1 MSRMAKEHFLLGFS
15 LFCLFFLL
23 ISSFTVLSVC
33 NDQGTIDL
41 EINSTVINFSNLKPI
56 EGELV
61 TINGTITNNGDKNAQ
76 NVVVQF
82 LDDSSGIGNTTVNVS
97 CNSTAIAVVNWTAQI
112 GPNNITLIIDPQDLI
127 TETNETNNN
136 ATQNI
141 TLGSYSLYVGNI
153 FAGYVVLGSASMN
166 LFSRIG
172 SSANV
177 LAVDSDSVVNFD
189 SLQALGIK
197 KSGGSSSNDFGELD
211 TLLNTTSFNDSVT
224 SRWSSDGSSAR
235 WTTSLRVGSQF
246 ISSVPIINSTNTS
259 SFVTGVLWDTSTDTN
274 GEFDSVEREN
284 IVFITNVNSSK
295 MGLYG
300 IYDYEF
306 LVPSLLRSYTGVTQ
320 AVDFYLDVR

>member
-1 MSRMAKEHFLLGFS
+1 MVKGQFLLSCGT
-15 LFCLFFLL
+15 FFLL
-23 ISSFTVLSVC
+23 LLSFTVLSVC

-41 EINSTVINFSNLKPI
+41 EINSTEINFSNLKPI

-82 LDDSSGIGNTTVNVS
+82 LDDSFGIGNTTLNVS
-97 CNSTAIAVVNWTAQI
+97 CNSTAIAAVNWTAQI

-127 TETNETNNN
+127 TETNETNNKG
-136 ATQNI
+136 ARNI

-153 FAGYVVLGSASMN
+153 FASYVVLGSASMN

-177 LAVDSDSVVNFD
+177 LVVDSDSVVNFD

-197 KSGGSSSNDFGELD
+197 KSGGSSSNDFSELD

-259 SFVTGVLWDTSTDTN
+259 SFVTGILWDTSTDTN

-284 IVFITNVNSSK
+284 IIFITSVNGSK
-295 MGLYG
+295 TGAYG
-300 IYDYEF
+300 TYDYEF
-306 LVPSLLRSYTGVTQ
+306 LVPSLLRSYAGVTQ

>member
-1 MSRMAKEHFLLGFS
+1 MSKRTFFVLESILVL
-15 LFCLFFLL
+15 LFFV
-23 ISSFTVLSVC
+23 FTVLSVC
-33 NDQGTIDL
+33 NDQGEIDF
-41 EINSTVINFSNLKPI
+41 EINSTGINFSNEKPI
-56 EGELV
+56 ENEQI
-61 TINGTITNNGDKNAQ
+61 TINASVSNKRNKEAQ
-76 NVVVQF
+76 NVVIQF
-82 LDDSSGIGNTTVNVS
+82 LDDFARIGNTTLNIS
-97 CNSTAIAVVNWTAQI
+97 CNSTVIAAVNWTAQI

-136 ATQNI
+136 GSQNI

-189 SLQALGIK
+189 SLQALGVR
-197 KSGGSSSNDFGELD
+197 KSGGSSSNDFSELD
-211 TLLNTTSFNDSVT
+211 TLLNTTLFNDSIT
-224 SRWSSDGSSAR
+224 SRWSSDGSSAG

-259 SFVTGVLWDTSTDTN
+259 SFVTGILWDTSTDTN

-284 IVFITNVNSSK
+284 IVFITSVNGSK
-295 MGLYG
+295 TGAYG
-300 IYDYEF
+300 TYDYEF